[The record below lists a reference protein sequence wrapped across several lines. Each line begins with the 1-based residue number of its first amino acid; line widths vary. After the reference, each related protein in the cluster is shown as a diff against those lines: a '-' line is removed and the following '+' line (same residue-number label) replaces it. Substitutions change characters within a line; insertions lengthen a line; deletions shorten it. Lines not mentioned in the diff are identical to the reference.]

1 MYNQIMTEMAIG
13 KGMAHSMGKTAER
26 ISSRNNRWVK
36 LAGQLKTKKYR
47 EKNGQFLMEGVRSAE
62 DAFRQGYRDAV
73 CFVTEQAAGEARVQA
88 LMEAAAEA
96 GWLFL
101 LVGESMMKTM
111 AGTEHG
117 QGVLAIL
124 PMPQP
129 DLSVLR
135 RPLRGHYVLL
145 DGLQD
150 PGNMGTI
157 LRTAAAAGCRGV
169 LLTEGCTDPYGEKA
183 VRSSMGSILRMPIYK
198 GLTLDDV
205 REIRAASGLSLI
217 GTALE
222 GGVPYRRAGALPDAI
237 FVFGNEGSGIRPEL
251 LALCD
256 RKLYIPM
263 DGGVESLNVAASAA
277 ILLFHFREDKEDPAS
292 GGS

>member
-1 MYNQIMTEMAIG
+1 MYNQIMTETAMT
-13 KGMAHSMGKTAER
+13 KGAAHSMGKKTER
-26 ISSRNNRWVK
+26 ISSMNNRWVR
-36 LAGQLKTKKYR
+36 LAGQLKTRKYR
-47 EKNGQFLMEGVRSAE
+47 EKNRQFLMEGVRSAE

-73 CFVTEQAAGEARVQA
+73 CFVTEEAAEEARVQA
-88 LMEAAAEA
+88 LMEAASGA

-101 LVGESMMKTM
+101 LVSGAMMKAL
-111 AGTEHG
+111 AGTEHS

-124 PMPQP
+124 PMPRP
-129 DLSVLR
+129 DLSALC
-135 RPLRGHYVLL
+135 RPLHGHYVLL
-145 DGLQD
+145 DGVQD
-150 PGNMGTI
+150 PGNLGTI

-183 VRSSMGSILRMPIYK
+183 VRSSMGSILRMPVYA

-205 REIRAASGLSLI
+205 RAVRAAGGLPLI

-222 GGVPYRRAGALPDAI
+222 GGAPYRTAGSLPDAI

-256 RKLYIPM
+256 WKLYIPM
-263 DGGVESLNVAASAA
+263 AGGVESLNVAASAA
-277 ILLFHFREDKEDPAS
+277 ILLFHFREDE
-292 GGS
+292 